1 MKDVPYFLTYRQRK
15 KECSRQKEQH
25 MQRHGGMI
33 GQSEF
38 RERGILV
45 GLKHTPMYRVGQLQI
60 RG

>member
-1 MKDVPYFLTYRQRK
+1 
-15 KECSRQKEQH
+15 

-45 GLKHTPMYRVGQLQI
+45 GLKHTPMYRVGQPQI
-60 RG
+60 RS